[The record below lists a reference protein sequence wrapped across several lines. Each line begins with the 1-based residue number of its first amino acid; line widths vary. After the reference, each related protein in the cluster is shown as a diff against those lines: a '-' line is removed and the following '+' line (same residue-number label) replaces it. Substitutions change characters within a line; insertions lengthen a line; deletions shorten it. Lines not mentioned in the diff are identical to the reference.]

1 MNFKPRHVAENG
13 QTGEMIN
20 RCCKNLRAEVRIE
33 TMNRATVSS
42 EWPWEF
48 DPLVLIQAGR
58 GFPAGYRSQCVENV
72 FEPSLPSS
80 SPSADISVS
89 VGRPFIKPSWNKTP
103 SGNSWVQGDDVL
115 ASKLLIV
122 SWEKPERR
130 SFEIYVTSFVLAS
143 LHSLFNLRSFRSFQ
157 SFLLRTFFNFFF
169 SVSLILLRYLFGY
182 CVSVLL

>member
-1 MNFKPRHVAENG
+1 MNFKPQHVTRNG

-33 TMNRATVSS
+33 TMNCATVSS

-72 FEPSLPSS
+72 FEPFSRSS
-80 SPSADISVS
+80 PPSADISVS
-89 VGRPFIKPSWNKTP
+89 VGRPFIKPSWDKTP
-103 SGNSWVQGDDVL
+103 SGDSWVQGDDVL
-115 ASKLLIV
+115 ALKLLIV

-130 SFEIYVTSFVLAS
+130 SLEIYVTSFVPTS
-143 LHSLFNLRSFRSFQ
+143 LRSLFNLRSFCSLQ
-157 SFLLRTFFNFFF
+157 SFLPCQLSSIPSFP
-169 SVSLILLRYLFGY
+169 LP
-182 CVSVLL
+182 